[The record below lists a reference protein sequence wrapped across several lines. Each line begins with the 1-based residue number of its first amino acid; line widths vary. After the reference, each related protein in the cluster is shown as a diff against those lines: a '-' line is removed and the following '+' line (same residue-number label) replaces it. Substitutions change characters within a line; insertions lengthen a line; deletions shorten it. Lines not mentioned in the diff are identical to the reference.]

1 MFGNLDMGQLG
12 EMMGDL
18 QKKAEEV
25 QQGQKDKTYEAKAGG
40 GLETVKANG
49 SGKIID
55 LNIDDS
61 LLEDKE
67 SLQILLLSAI
77 NDVAKSVDVD
87 KKSMAMNAIGDL
99 SSLMKK

>member
-1 MFGNLDMGQLG
+1 MFGNMDLGQLG

-25 QQGQKDKTYEAKAGG
+25 QLGQQDKTYEAKAGG
-40 GLETVKANG
+40 GLVSVKANG
-49 SGKIID
+49 SGEIID

-67 SLQILLLSAI
+67 SLQILLLSTI
-77 NDVAKSVDVD
+77 NDVSKSVDTV
-87 KKSMAMNAIGDL
+87 SGLLFIMSA
-99 SSLMKK
+99 S

>member
-1 MFGNLDMGQLG
+1 MFGNMDLSQLG
-12 EMMGDL
+12 EMMGDI

-25 QQGQKDKTYEAKAGG
+25 QQGQKDKVYEAKAGG
-40 GLETVKANG
+40 GLVSVKANG
-49 SGKIID
+49 SGEIID

-77 NDVAKSVDVD
+77 NDVSKSVDAD
-87 KKSMAMNAIGDL
+87 RKNMAMSAIGDL
-99 SSLMKK
+99 GNLMKQ